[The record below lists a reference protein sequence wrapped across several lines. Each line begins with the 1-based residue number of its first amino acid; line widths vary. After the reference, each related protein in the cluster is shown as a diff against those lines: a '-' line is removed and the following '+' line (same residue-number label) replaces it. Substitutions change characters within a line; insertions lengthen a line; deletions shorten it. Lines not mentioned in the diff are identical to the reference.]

1 MSAWF
6 IAQIIKIAHYPEH
19 LIKSIRID
27 NIYKNILAKSLIK
40 RLIDRPLSKNCK
52 SPTSCWHHSVLQ
64 TIIILNS
71 FYCNHNG
78 TPPRYSNYV
87 ESGLSE
93 IFPICVSV
101 MFHKYR
107 YHHRSIHPWAL
118 RIHIRYLSVIHK
130 ISWITQ
136 KGLIHSFTSP
146 YADTFWEKFQTL
158 GGD

>member
-1 MSAWF
+1 MW
-6 IAQIIKIAHYPEH
+6 
-19 LIKSIRID
+19 
-27 NIYKNILAKSLIK
+27 NIFVYTQNGLAKSLIK
-40 RLIDRPLSKNCK
+40 RLIDRPLSKNWK

-64 TIIILNS
+64 TINLIQIYLC
-71 FYCNHNG
+71 CNHNG
-78 TPPRYSNYV
+78 TPRYSNYV
-87 ESGLSE
+87 ESGLSQ

-136 KGLIHSFTSP
+136 KGFIHSFRSP
-146 YADTFWEKFQTL
+146 YANYILRTIPSIRGRL
-158 GGD
+158 IPHI